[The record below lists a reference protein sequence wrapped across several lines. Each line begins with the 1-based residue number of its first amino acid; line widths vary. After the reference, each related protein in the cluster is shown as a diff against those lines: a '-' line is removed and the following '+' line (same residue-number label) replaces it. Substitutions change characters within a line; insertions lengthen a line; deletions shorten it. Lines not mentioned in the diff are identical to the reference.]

1 MIKAVAALLILVS
14 LVAPCEAGRF
24 STVIANA
31 AAATRPNGPAPQPV
45 GSKCDNCDG
54 VGKVGDGTIMKTC
67 PVCNGTGKKVQLS
80 ALGRWRWSEVDGDW
94 VRNTRMT
101 AGNNAQPSG
110 HYEDRIIC
118 NGGTCS
124 TVRVFVRDN

>member
-1 MIKAVAALLILVS
+1 MIKAVATLLILAS

-31 AAATRPNGPAPQPV
+31 AASTRPNGPAPQPV

-54 VGKVGDGTIMKTC
+54 VGKVGDGVIMKTC
-67 PVCNGTGKKVQLS
+67 PVCNGTGKKVVLS
-80 ALGRWRWSEVDGDW
+80 ALGRWRWDDVTGEW
-94 VRNTRMT
+94 VRNPKVATST
-101 AGNNAQPSG
+101 NAQLGG

-118 NGGTCS
+118 NGGKCS
-124 TVRVFVRDN
+124 TTRVFVSDK

>member
-1 MIKAVAALLILVS
+1 MIKAVAVLLILTS

-31 AAATRPNGPAPQPV
+31 AATTRPNGPAPQPV

-67 PVCNGTGKKVQLS
+67 PVCNGTGKKPLVS
-80 ALGRWRWSEVDGDW
+80 AKGQWIWSEVEGKW
-94 VRNTRMT
+94 VRNPAMAMGT
-101 AGNNAQPSG
+101 NAQPRG
-110 HYEDRIIC
+110 HYEDRTVC
-118 NGGTCS
+118 NGRTCS
-124 TVRVFVRDN
+124 AVRVFVRD